1 MPFPFVFGIS
11 YMSESE
17 SLLVGNGPKEAYK
30 DGNDSDREAFKSLG
44 SVYLHNRC

>member
-1 MPFPFVFGIS
+1 MLFPVVFGIS
-11 YMSESE
+11 YMSE
-17 SLLVGNGPKEAYK
+17 SLLVGNGPKEAHK